1 MSLPRIGVTL
11 GDPGGIGPEIVL
23 KALLRW
29 PELPPARF
37 VLFGTSELLR
47 REERALGMSLETASF
62 DAGSVDSEAR
72 FSLAEVP
79 VGPLP
84 LRYGEPLADYGRASF
99 AFFQAAVEAARAGRI
114 QAVVTAPISKLSWSL
129 AGIPY
134 HGHTEF
140 LETIYPGAIMSFWS
154 EKLVVALFSHH
165 LPLRRALDRLD
176 KAALVEFIATLRRGV
191 EKARP
196 GLHHYLVAGI
206 NPHAGENGLMGR
218 EEIEIIAPAVEEAR
232 AAGADISGPHP
243 PDVVFR
249 MAYGRPRRIVIALY
263 HDQGL
268 IPFKLEAFDTGVNAT
283 LGLPFLRTSPDHGTA
298 FDIAGKNLAN
308 PQSMAEAIRLAAELS
323 PAVL

>member
-1 MSLPRIGVTL
+1 MSLPIVGVTL
-11 GDPGGIGPEIVL
+11 GDPGGIGPEIVV

-29 PELPPARF
+29 PELPPARY
-37 VLFGTSELLR
+37 VLYGTADLLR
-47 REERALGMSLETASF
+47 REERALGVSLSAVPF
-62 DAGSVDSEAR
+62 DPQAGDEGPR
-72 FSLAEVP
+72 FSLVEVP

-84 LRYGEPLADYGRASF
+84 EGKGKAGAENGRASF
-99 AFFQAAVEAARAGRI
+99 AFFQAAVEAARSGRI
-114 QAVVTAPISKLSWSL
+114 GAVATAPISKLSWSL

-140 LETIYPGAIMSFWS
+140 LETLYPNAIMSFWS

-165 LPLRRALDRLD
+165 LPLKDALLRLEKD
-176 KAALVEFIATLRRGV
+176 ALVRFIATLRQGV

-196 GLHHYLVAGI
+196 GRHHYLVAGL
-206 NPHAGENGLMGR
+206 NPHAGENGLLGR
-218 EEIEIIAPAVEEAR
+218 EEIETIAPAVEEAR

-283 LGLPFLRTSPDHGTA
+283 LGLPFPRTSPDHGTA

-308 PQSMAEAIRLAAELS
+308 PQSMAEAVRLAVELS

>member
-1 MSLPRIGVTL
+1 MSLPRIGLTL

-37 VLFGTSELLR
+37 VLFGTAELLQ
-47 REERALGMSLETASF
+47 REERSLGMSLRAAAF
-62 DAGSVDSEAR
+62 DAAGGDPEAR

-84 LRYGEPLADYGRASF
+84 EERGRPSAEAGRASF
-99 AFFQAAVEAARAGRI
+99 AFFQAAVEAARAGSV
-114 QAVVTAPISKLSWSL
+114 QAIVTAPISKLSWSL
-129 AGIPY
+129 GGIPY

-140 LETIYPGAIMSFWS
+140 LETLYPGAIMSFWS
-154 EKLVVALFSHH
+154 EKLAVALFSHH
-165 LPLRRALDRLD
+165 VSLRQALDRLSRE
-176 KAALVEFIATLRRGV
+176 ALVDFIATLRRGV

-196 GLHHYLVAGI
+196 GLHHYLVAGL

-218 EEIEIIAPAVEEAR
+218 EEMEIIGPAVEAAR

-308 PQSMAEAIRLAAELS
+308 PQSAAEAIRLAVELA

>member
-11 GDPGGIGPEIVL
+11 GDPGGIGPEIVV

-29 PELPPARF
+29 PELPAAHF

-47 REERALGMSLETASF
+47 REEKSLGVSLGAVPFEAAAS
-62 DAGSVDSEAR
+62 GEEPR
-72 FSLAEVP
+72 FSLVDVP
-79 VGPLP
+79 VGSLSNV
-84 LRYGEPLADYGRASF
+84 RSADAANGLASF
-99 AFFQAAVEAARAGRI
+99 AFFKAALGAAQAGRI

-129 AGIPY
+129 GGIPY

-165 LPLRRALDRLD
+165 LPLKEALLRLD
-176 KAALVEFIATLRRGV
+176 KDALVRFIATLRQGV

-196 GLHHYLVAGI
+196 GRHHYLVAGL
-206 NPHAGENGLMGR
+206 NPHAGENGLLGR

-232 AAGADISGPHP
+232 TAGADISGPHP

-283 LGLPFLRTSPDHGTA
+283 LGLPFVRTSPDHGTA

-308 PQSMAEAIRLAAELS
+308 PQSAAEAIRLAAELL